1 MVFAKR
7 YIRAFSFCFY
17 DDATFLLLVYYWTFW
32 LNSVDFHFFMVL
44 GRRKMI
50 PQMLIPVLYGVG
62 ENRLMHEQGEITIM
76 NHFRLYHIWLTA
88 LFLLNAAS
96 AGSVLKFLFL
106 FVWAP
111 LGLDASWWII
121 RYFECKAWH
130 DRGDWDNYLGFPL
143 ICGCYW
149 WWWVCGITC
158 LALALVM

>member
-1 MVFAKR
+1 
-7 YIRAFSFCFY
+7 
-17 DDATFLLLVYYWTFW
+17 
-32 LNSVDFHFFMVL
+32 
-44 GRRKMI
+44 MI
-50 PQMLIPVLYGVG
+50 PQILIPIVYGVG

-76 NHFRLYHIWLTA
+76 NHFRLYHVWLTV

-96 AGSVLKFLFL
+96 ADSVLKFLFV

-121 RYFECKAWH
+121 RYFECKVWH

-143 ICGCYW
+143 VCGCYW